1 MQGFCRFPKVIP
13 RSKADAQKVGASVE
27 KGVFMNLK
35 NKPLPKFEVPASFEK
50 YAQGDLYMN
59 EPQTGKRTL
68 EAARTACRR
77 TSRASI
83 AASA

>member
-1 MQGFCRFPKVIP
+1 MRKK
-13 RSKADAQKVGASVE
+13 RGASVE

-59 EPQTGKRTL
+59 EPANGKRPWKPSRL
-68 EAARTACRR
+68 PPN
-77 TSRASI
+77 SRASI